1 MKKLNKKFIGE
12 KFYELLNYAIDIDSV
27 IKNNDMELL
36 DRTVETKLT
45 DYITVLFFQKNF
57 MALSVALFLMMISWL
72 FVLFTAL
79 KGINTKE
86 SPGLYYG
93 LYMAFAMTYG
103 FIYISSVFLLAR
115 GIVAGLKLIYYTFNF
130 VVIMA
135 GFFSLFY
142 LYNFLCSE
150 ATTASDI
157 VFFVFITTP
166 LYPARLILNSK
177 LIKTAVL
184 WTINER
190 ARKAYLKLF
199 IGNYQSPRKK
209 RKLRVG

>member
-1 MKKLNKKFIGE
+1 MKKLNKKIIGE
-12 KFYELLNYAIDIDSV
+12 EFYELLNDAIDINSV

-36 DRTVETKLT
+36 DRKVETKLT

-57 MALSVALFLMMISWL
+57 MALSVTLFLMMISWL
-72 FVLFTAL
+72 FILFTAL

-86 SPGLYYG
+86 SPG

-115 GIVAGLKLIYYTFNF
+115 GIAAGLKLIYYTFNF

-142 LYNFLCSE
+142 LYDFLYSE
-150 ATTASDI
+150 TITTSDI
-157 VFFVFITTP
+157 FFRFYNNASLSSTVNF
-166 LYPARLILNSK
+166 K
-177 LIKTAVL
+177 
-184 WTINER
+184 
-190 ARKAYLKLF
+190 F
-199 IGNYQSPRKK
+199 
-209 RKLRVG
+209 

>member
-1 MKKLNKKFIGE
+1 MKHIIGSS
-12 KFYELLNYAIDIDSV
+12 FYNLLQYGNEIDSY
-27 IKNNDMELL
+27 IKKNDMTSIEY
-36 DRTVETKLT
+36 RIETNLT
-45 DYITVLFFQKNF
+45 KYITVLFFQKNF

-135 GFFSLFY
+135 SFFSLFY

-177 LIKTAVL
+177 LIKTAL
-184 WTINER
+184 EWTINER

-199 IGNYQSPRKK
+199 IDNYQSPRKK

>member
-1 MKKLNKKFIGE
+1 MKHIIGSS
-12 KFYELLNYAIDIDSV
+12 FYNLLQYGNEIDSY
-27 IKNNDMELL
+27 IKKNDMASIEY
-36 DRTVETKLT
+36 RIETNLT
-45 DYITVLFFQKNF
+45 KYITVLFFQKNF

-135 GFFSLFY
+135 SFFSLFY

-177 LIKTAVL
+177 LIKTAL
-184 WTINER
+184 EWTINER

-199 IGNYQSPRKK
+199 IDNYQSPRKK